1 MRPAG
6 WVAQAAFEPNRDQKV
21 RIQSGKGGA
30 NIMTKVFRWAV
41 VAAVVLAPAFGTIAR
56 ADVANNASATN
67 VQQGDN
73 KANTNQSG
81 TSKSGDAVAGQ
92 VAGVVSSGTTSVDA
106 TNKSDHVDISTGDA
120 RGANDSSAFVGLN
133 SSSDTSVGAADVLNT
148 RPVTN
153 LQEGDNKYDL
163 NQTVTATSGDG
174 VGGEVIGV
182 VTSAGGSAS
191 VVAANTS
198 TNVDIST
205 GDARA
210 FNDAAAFV
218 GLNSSTG
225 TSVANPFAADV
236 LNTASATNVQE
247 GDNKLS
253 ASQTATSATG
263 DGVGGQVL
271 GVVSAGAASVDATNK
286 SDSVDISTGDGRSA
300 NDFAAFV
307 GLNEASDTSV
317 AAADVLNGG
326 NASNVQEGSNKK
338 DLMQNASA
346 TSGDSVAGQVAG
358 VVTSAGGSADLVLAN
373 TSTNS
378 DTSSGDGRFSNSDA
392 SFTGLNVSPGISV

>member
-1 MRPAG
+1 
-6 WVAQAAFEPNRDQKV
+6 
-21 RIQSGKGGA
+21 
-30 NIMTKVFRWAV
+30 MTKAFRWAV
-41 VAAVVLAPAFGTIAR
+41 VAAIVLAPATVLGTMAH

-73 KANTNQSG
+73 KSSTNQNG

-120 RGANDSSAFVGLN
+120 RGSNDSNAFVGLN
-133 SSSDTSVGAADVLNT
+133 SSTSTLVGAAAADIANGS
-148 RPVTN
+148 PVTN

-163 NQTVTATSGDG
+163 NQTLTATSGDG

-218 GLNSSTG
+218 GLNSSSDTTVSTLPG
-225 TSVANPFAADV
+225 SADV
-236 LNTASATNVQE
+236 LNAATATNVQE
-247 GDNKLS
+247 GDNKLN
-253 ASQTATSATG
+253 ASQNADSKTG

-286 SDSVDISTGDGRSA
+286 SDQVDISTGDARSG

-307 GLNEASDTSV
+307 GLNAATDTDV
-317 AAADVLNGG
+317 VAADVLNGAP
-326 NASNVQEGSNKK
+326 ASNLQEGDNSKS
-338 DLMQNASA
+338 LSQNATS

-378 DTSSGDGRFSNSDA
+378 DTSSGDGRFSNSDS
-392 SFTGLNVSPGISV
+392 SFTGLSVSPGISI

>member
-1 MRPAG
+1 
-6 WVAQAAFEPNRDQKV
+6 
-21 RIQSGKGGA
+21 
-30 NIMTKVFRWAV
+30 
-41 VAAVVLAPAFGTIAR
+41 
-56 ADVANNASATN
+56 
-67 VQQGDN
+67 
-73 KANTNQSG
+73 
-81 TSKSGDAVAGQ
+81 
-92 VAGVVSSGTTSVDA
+92 
-106 TNKSDHVDISTGDA
+106 VDISTGDA
-120 RGANDSSAFVGLN
+120 RGTNNSDAFVGLN
-133 SSSDTSVGAADVLNT
+133 SSSGTSVGAFAADVANGS
-148 RPVTN
+148 PVTN

-163 NQTVTATSGDG
+163 NQTLTATSGDG

-218 GLNSSTG
+218 GLNSSSD

-247 GDNKLS
+247 GDNKLN

-286 SDSVDISTGDGRSA
+286 SDQVDISTGDARSG
-300 NDFAAFV
+300 NDFASFV
-307 GLNEASDTSV
+307 GLNAASDTDV
-317 AAADVLNGG
+317 LAADVLSGG
-326 NASNVQEGSNKK
+326 PATNVQEGSNKK
-338 DLMQNASA
+338 DLMQTSSA

-378 DTSSGDGRFSNSDA
+378 DTDSGDGRFFNSDS
-392 SFTGLNVSPGISV
+392 SFTGLNVSPTIDI

>member
-1 MRPAG
+1 
-6 WVAQAAFEPNRDQKV
+6 
-21 RIQSGKGGA
+21 A
-30 NIMTKVFRWAV
+30 NS
-41 VAAVVLAPAFGTIAR
+41 
-56 ADVANNASATN
+56 ANE
-67 VQQGDN
+67 
-73 KANTNQSG
+73 
-81 TSKSGDAVAGQ
+81 
-92 VAGVVSSGTTSVDA
+92 
-106 TNKSDHVDISTGDA
+106 
-120 RGANDSSAFVGLN
+120 FVGLN
-133 SSSDTSVGAADVLNT
+133 AATDTHVGAADVANT
-148 RPVTN
+148 APVTN

-198 TNVDIST
+198 TNVDIQT

-218 GLNSSTG
+218 GLNSSSD

-271 GVVSAGAASVDATNK
+271 GIVSAGAASVDAT
-286 SDSVDISTGDGRSA
+286 
-300 NDFAAFV
+300 
-307 GLNEASDTSV
+307 
-317 AAADVLNGG
+317 
-326 NASNVQEGSNKK
+326 
-338 DLMQNASA
+338 
-346 TSGDSVAGQVAG
+346 
-358 VVTSAGGSADLVLAN
+358 
-373 TSTNS
+373 
-378 DTSSGDGRFSNSDA
+378 
-392 SFTGLNVSPGISV
+392 